1 MTVIARPFV
10 ILRQA
15 APAASTGRSSGVRE
29 HEPVAD
35 AKDLN
40 DLQEQ
45 IAFRR
50 RWVPRFREAADRRM
64 TKAIFDAR
72 RSSAIKGS

>member
-1 MTVIARPFV
+1 MMVLTNPFV

-15 APAASTGRSSGVRE
+15 APAALTGGTSGVRE
-29 HEPVAD
+29 HEPVAN
-35 AKDLN
+35 ARGLN
-40 DLQEQ
+40 VLQEQ

-50 RWVPRFREAADRRM
+50 RWIPRLREAADRRM
-64 TKAIFDAR
+64 TKAIFDVR